1 MAKQT
6 TISNFKLKGREI
18 LSSYASFTLEGEITA
33 KVSRGRES
41 WTITERNGIPK
52 GTSDGENEA
61 VYISNDKAIKSI
73 EKNIAK
79 LLPKKVVINGPQDIL
94 DAAASFDL
102 ALVKGAGPNKKN
114 WGGNACLAASTAFF
128 QTLLKASGY
137 EAWEI
142 FATKKTKSFYF
153 PNVAFN
159 MVCGGEHVP
168 GTKQDIQEMFFFAMK
183 AKSIKEVFEIG
194 TKFFRQFEKNLV
206 RDGLPTGTAKERG
219 FVFPVKDNFEGLSR
233 IKECAEQ
240 LGIALQDYA
249 IGTDNAFSEVQ
260 KGEELVAQGLYD
272 MRFSGSGKKTREEL
286 IDFDGTVV
294 ESADNFVTMEDP
306 GSEHDVE
313 AHKLMNARFGDRVQI
328 VLDDLAVTQLRFII
342 PYLCGKKREQRAGNS
357 VLIKLNQAGTF
368 TETRLATEVVL
379 GLADGK
385 LVEKFLKARGDLEL
399 ILEECEKV
407 GVDNLED
414 ALENIKKGGFTAFV
428 SHRSTEGSSEFLPYL
443 PLMYGA
449 VTRRLWLKAGAP
461 NGERNLQNYNPL
473 IRAEEQLRERKI
485 KTVVAGFGGLPAGVK
500 IPAVH
505 KAKASKVALPED
517 REAED
522 IEAEDIEA
530 EDIEQAEPE
539 HAYEESQQALS
550 LSDSAAA
557 DELN

>member
-61 VYISNDKAIKSI
+61 VYIANDKAIKSI

-79 LLPKKVVINGPQDIL
+79 LLPKKVVIKGPQDIL

-240 LGIALQDYA
+240 LGIAAEDYA
-249 IGTDNAFSEVQ
+249 IGTDNAFSEIQ
-260 KGEELVAQGLYD
+260 KGEDLVEQGMYD

-313 AHKLMNARFGDRVQI
+313 AHKLMNARFGDRTQI

-379 GLADGK
+379 GLADAK
-385 LVEKFLKARGDLEL
+385 LVEKFLKARGDLAL

-407 GVDNLED
+407 GVESLEE
-414 ALENIKKGGFTAFV
+414 ALENIQKGGFTAFI

-449 VTRRLWLKAGAP
+449 LTRRLWLKAGAP

-505 KAKASKVALPED
+505 KPKAAKAKPAA
-517 REAED
+517 AED
-522 IEAEDIEA
+522 AGEEVVEAP
-530 EDIEQAEPE
+530 EPE
-539 HAYEESQQALS
+539 HAYEESGEALS
-550 LSDSAAA
+550 LGGSVPPD